1 MGVHVKNLDMMMS
14 ALEYIESHIENEVE
28 VDDVAEACYCSAS
41 ALQKTFRYVF
51 HCSVKEYIIRRRLS
65 CAAKALVTGDSKN
78 ILEVAVRFGYSSS
91 EAFSRAF
98 KKFWGVSPSEFK
110 RTRRF
115 SQHTPKL
122 AVPVSLKENGGIQMR
137 TRYDITQLYEL
148 LQERKNCCY
157 ICADIHHL
165 HEVNQKLGRAAGDQ
179 MIMEAMRR
187 LEAVCSDDDILF
199 RIGGDEFVIF
209 TNTQDMEYAQGL
221 AEKVL
226 AHNGEETAYEGG
238 SVAVSLYA
246 GAFQSQY
253 QRHVNYDQL
262 FSDLAGKIAEIHRA

>member
-1 MGVHVKNLDMMMS
+1 MKNLEMMMA
-14 ALEYIESHIENEVE
+14 ALEYIESHIENVIEVE
-28 VDDVAEACYCSAS
+28 DVAEYCYCSRS

-65 CAAKALVTGDSKN
+65 CAAKAIVAGDNKN
-78 ILEVAVRFGYSSS
+78 ILEVAIRFGYGSA

-98 KKFWGVSPSEFK
+98 KKFWGVAPSEFK
-110 RTRRF
+110 KTRRF

-122 AVPVSLKENGGIQMR
+122 AMPVSIKEYGGIQMR

-157 ICADIHHL
+157 ICADIQHL
-165 HEVNQKLGRAAGDQ
+165 HEVNLKLGRAAGDQ

-187 LEAVCSDDDILF
+187 LEAVCAEEDILF

-209 TNTQDMEYAQGL
+209 THTEDIQYAQKL
-221 AEKVL
+221 VREIL
-226 AHNGEETAYEGG
+226 LNNGEPVSWEGG
-238 SVAVSLYA
+238 SVEVSLYA
-246 GAFQSQY
+246 GAFKNQY
-253 QRHVNYDQL
+253 QHHVPYDQL
-262 FSDLAGKIAEIHRA
+262 FSDLAEKIAEIHRA

>member
-1 MGVHVKNLDMMMS
+1 MKNLEMMMS
-14 ALEYIESHIENEVE
+14 ALEYIESHIENVIEVE
-28 VDDVAEACYCSAS
+28 DVAEHCYCSRS

-65 CAAKALVTGDSKN
+65 CAAKAIVAGDNKN
-78 ILEVAVRFGYSSS
+78 ILEVAIRFGYGSS
-91 EAFSRAF
+91 ESFSRAF

-122 AVPVSLKENGGIQMR
+122 AMPVSLKEYGGIQMR

-148 LQERKNCCY
+148 LQERKNRCY
-157 ICADIHHL
+157 ICADIQHL
-165 HEVNQKLGRAAGDQ
+165 HEVNLTLGRAAGDQ

-187 LEAVCSDDDILF
+187 LEAVCAEEDILF

-209 TNTQDMEYAQGL
+209 TNTEDIQYAQGL
-221 AEKVL
+221 VERIL
-226 AHNGEETAYEGG
+226 SHNGEQVPYEGG
-238 SVAVSLYA
+238 SVEVRLYA
-246 GAFQSQY
+246 GAFKNQY
-253 QRHVNYDQL
+253 QHHVNYDQL
-262 FSDLAGKIAEIHRA
+262 FSDLAGNIEKIHRA